1 MKYTFPSQEDIPR
14 PCVRFFVVQRRHMA
28 YFKFILEAYEGL
40 ATLSTADKLN
50 CIVRMSWDCLNT
62 PAVEQLLSSLRQEID
77 IVETMAPL
85 PEYTGDEQAAGQ
97 QP

>member
-1 MKYTFPSQEDIPR
+1 MKYTSTSQEAIPQQ
-14 PCVRFFVVQRRHMA
+14 CVRFFVVQRRHMA

-62 PAVEQLLSSLRQEID
+62 PAVEKLLFSLRQEID
-77 IVETMAPL
+77 IVETTAPL
-85 PEYTGDEQAAGQ
+85 PENAGDAQPAGQ
-97 QP
+97 